1 MGYRRFTDRDG
12 VTWEVRE
19 YSVAEWELQPVSQP
33 GLTAVR
39 IRAPAHE
46 HDPFDVSTVELQR
59 LLDAE
64 RPRGP
69 SKKKNPFLD

>member
-19 YSVAEWELQPVSQP
+19 RSIADWVLEPVSQP
-33 GLTAVR
+33 GLAPVR

-46 HDPFDVSTVELQR
+46 HDPFEVSTVELQR

-69 SKKKNPFLD
+69 TKKSPFRD